1 MSVKVETS
9 LHEWLTD
16 SNRVVIA
23 GIGNPERA
31 DDNVGPKIVQRLKGK
46 VRCGVLLLECET
58 VPESYLLDIEQYQPT
73 HVLLIDAAQIGLKP
87 GDANLMDAAGLASF
101 SPVSSHALPLRVF
114 CEYLKKTVNPK
125 VALLLVEPQS
135 LEYREGLTSKVEAA
149 SEHLVS
155 VLYELLR

>member
-31 DDNVGPKIVQRLKGK
+31 DDNVGPKIVQRLKSK

-58 VPESYLLDIEQYQPT
+58 VPESYLLDIEEYQPT
-73 HVLLIDAAQIGLKP
+73 HVLLIDAAQIGLEP
-87 GDANLMDAAGLASF
+87 GDSRLMDAAGLASF

-114 CEYLKKTVNPK
+114 CEYLKKAVNPK
-125 VALLLVEPQS
+125 IALLLVEPQS
-135 LEYREGLTSKVEAA
+135 LEYRKGLTPKVDAA
-149 SEHLVS
+149 SQRLAT